1 MIDKELQRKRTKEG
15 KAYSQKIHASGEQ
28 VYEKMLNPSCGL
40 CQVMKQGGGWPEVS
54 VMSQY
59 PRKANRNRSQSPH
72 TQIQENETEEQLI
85 TKNQP
90 GFPK

>member
-1 MIDKELQRKRTKEG
+1 MQVVNKYMKRC
-15 KAYSQKIHASGEQ
+15 SIP
-28 VYEKMLNPSCGL
+28 VVVCV
-40 CQVMKQGGGWPEVS
+40 QVMKQGGGWTEVS

-59 PRKANRNRSQSPH
+59 PRKANRNLSQSQH